1 MPDLA
6 QARHATGV
14 HAPGVPV
21 WSFCPR
27 MTEIYIDADACPVK
41 EETLRVARRHRLKTY
56 IVSDGGV
63 RPERDVLVEMVY
75 VASGEDA
82 ADNWIADK
90 IARGDICVTNDI
102 RLAARCIDAGAKAIK
117 PNGEAFSEAGIAMAV
132 AQRNLMADLRETG
145 AVTGGPA
152 PFGKPDRARF
162 LDRLEQLVQAARR
175 GR

>member
-1 MPDLA
+1 
-6 QARHATGV
+6 
-14 HAPGVPV
+14 
-21 WSFCPR
+21 

-41 EETLRVARRHRLKTY
+41 EETLRVARRHKLKTY

-63 RPERDVLVEMVY
+63 RPERDTLVEMVY

-82 ADNWIADK
+82 ADNWIAES
-90 IARGDICVTNDI
+90 IARGDVCVTNDV

-117 PNGEAFSEAGIAMAV
+117 PNGEPFSEAGIGMAV
-132 AQRNLMADLRETG
+132 ANRNLMADLRETG

-152 PFGKPDRARF
+152 PFSKADRGRF
-162 LDRLEQLVQAARR
+162 LDRLEQLVRAAQR

>member
-1 MPDLA
+1 
-6 QARHATGV
+6 
-14 HAPGVPV
+14 
-21 WSFCPR
+21 

-41 EETLRVARRHRLKTY
+41 EETLRVARRHKLKTY

-82 ADNWIADK
+82 ADNWIAEK
-90 IARGDICVTNDI
+90 IAPRDVCVTNDV

-117 PNGEAFSEAGIAMAV
+117 STGEPFSEAGIGMAV
-132 AQRNLMADLRETG
+132 ANRNLMADLRETG

-152 PFGKPDRARF
+152 PFSKADRARF
-162 LDRLEQLVQAARR
+162 LDRLEQLIRAAQR

>member
-1 MPDLA
+1 
-6 QARHATGV
+6 
-14 HAPGVPV
+14 
-21 WSFCPR
+21 

-41 EETLRVARRHRLKTY
+41 EETLRVARRHKLKTY

-82 ADNWIADK
+82 ADNWIAEHID
-90 IARGDICVTNDI
+90 AGDICVTNDI
-102 RLAARCIDAGAKAIK
+102 RLAARCLDVNAKAIK
-117 PNGEAFSEAGIAMAV
+117 PSGEPFTQAGIGMAV
-132 AQRNLMADLRETG
+132 ANRNLMADLRETG

-152 PFGKPDRARF
+152 PFSKSDRSRF
-162 LDRLEQLVQAARR
+162 LDKLEQLVRATQR

>member
-1 MPDLA
+1 
-6 QARHATGV
+6 
-14 HAPGVPV
+14 
-21 WSFCPR
+21 

-41 EETLRVARRHRLKTY
+41 EETLRVARRHHLKTY

-63 RPERDVLVEMVY
+63 RPERDPLVEMIY

-82 ADNWIADK
+82 ADNWIAES
-90 IARGDICVTNDI
+90 IARGDVCVTNDV

-117 PNGEAFSEAGIAMAV
+117 PNGEPFSEAGIGMAV
-132 AQRNLMADLRETG
+132 ANRNLMADLRETG

-152 PFGKPDRARF
+152 PFSKADRARF
-162 LDRLEQLVQAARR
+162 LDRLERLVRAAQS